1 MGMPAKGS
9 GAEHDG
15 RNSIRRDGRCA
26 RLMTSNGNPGP
37 ADPMPSRPE
46 LNNKELVRRALD
58 TFQIGLQDYIISEM
72 SFRYGTSWWADEI
85 VPKRFECHLSRD
97 IPVSTD
103 VGNDTVRT
111 YMDVISCL
119 KIIEEMKLIPADLPK
134 QAVPP
139 LQRIRDIRNAVSHS
153 GHVDYNLHRAMEPIL
168 SMINASEMLSLGVTD
183 ELEKLLG
190 VLISS
195 MDGSDAAT
203 APSEPTASKPQGAG
217 VPANGATNASSPKA
231 GAGPAVDPA
240 QRPESRR
247 PCTLTASSGEGIVGD
262 ICILASSGFRSAL
275 QEEQEVKPKTARF
288 TNEVIK
294 AEPSSFGFI
303 LKMKYQMQV
312 DDSLGIIVD
321 GKEFSGS
328 QVSFDSYNR
337 TARTIKLYPSNEL
350 REALE
355 SEPGDILL
363 FTDTKWLAERTESF
377 FVDYGDYMRF
387 PPAPNEYRDSGIIA
401 AFGISEE
408 QEASVRSVLSNPLSY
423 VWGVPGS
430 GKTQSVLATS
440 ICESISHGERIAV
453 IAPTNVALEQVL
465 RGLLKAFSSKP
476 EIKGIIDPQKDV
488 LRVGTPTSDFA
499 REFPYVCEDKGLKK
513 QHAEKVGRHR
523 HLSRVLLEGEYESLR
538 GVCDD
543 AVGDAERIS
552 AADDAGRDRIWKK
565 LAPVLDAMRRDD
577 RYSVNAMRVT
587 RSNVAEYAS
596 FIRKLLYDH
605 DRTDYLDELKEV
617 GGDSIRKEIAELDVE
632 IDRIRPRDRT
642 GDLSTFKVVAM
653 TLSRFIISFG
663 PRESNGRKKLDVDRV
678 FVDEAGYCNSIQA
691 ASLFTLGV
699 PIAMLG
705 DHMQLPPVCELK
717 REDLLE
723 WIDDG
728 GDKRCNFLWDMSALY
743 MDHYFDGS
751 MDALARMYRHFEEP
765 DFPFTA
771 HTMLKRTYRF
781 GSNMAE
787 VLAGHVY
794 GTGMDSASESLDIVI
809 IDARTEEFPK
819 DSKGNSL
826 RINKPEAQAVC
837 DYIRANRLA
846 NDDDYVVLAA
856 YRDQVSEIKRIGRTI
871 GDHVLTIHKSQ
882 GREWDTVIVSVCDG
896 RANKKAEKDLRF
908 SSSRRTD
915 EGNIGLKVINT
926 ALSRAKRRLVLVCD
940 TEFWR
945 AQEGELIGD
954 IVRMCG

>member
-1 MGMPAKGS
+1 
-9 GAEHDG
+9 
-15 RNSIRRDGRCA
+15 
-26 RLMTSNGNPGP
+26 
-37 ADPMPSRPE
+37 MPSRPE

-139 LQRIRDIRNAVSHS
+139 LQRIRNIRNAVSHS

-387 PPAPNEYRDSGIIA
+387 PPAPNVYRDSGIIA

>member
-1 MGMPAKGS
+1 MPARDS
-9 GAEHDG
+9 GGEHEG
-15 RNSIRRDGRCA
+15 RDSIRSDGRCA

-37 ADPMPSRPE
+37 TDPMPARPE
-46 LNNKELVRRALD
+46 LNNKELVHRALD
-58 TFQIGLQDYIISEM
+58 TLQIGLQDYIISEM
-72 SFRYGTSWWADEI
+72 SFRHGTSWWAQEI
-85 VPKRFECHLSRD
+85 VPKRIQCHLSPD
-97 IPVSTD
+97 IPVSKD
-103 VGNDTVRT
+103 VSNETVRT
-111 YMDVISCL
+111 YMDVTSCL
-119 KIIEEMKLIPADLPK
+119 KIIEEMKLIPTDLPK
-134 QAVPP
+134 QTIP
-139 LQRIRDIRNAVSHS
+139 LLKRIRDIRNALCHS
-153 GHVDYNLHRAMEPIL
+153 GDVDYEWLLVMESML
-168 SMINASEMLSLGVTD
+168 SMINASKMLSLGVTG

-190 VLISS
+190 VVISS
-195 MDGSDAAT
+195 RDGSDATA
-203 APSEPTASKPQGAG
+203 APSEPAAPESQGAG
-217 VPANGATNASSPKA
+217 APAERTASASSPKA
-231 GAGPAVDPA
+231 GAAPAAGPA
-240 QRPESRR
+240 QQPESRR
-247 PCTLTASSGEGIVGD
+247 PCSLTHSSGQEIVGD

-275 QEEQEVKPKTARF
+275 QEEQEVRPKTARF
-288 TNEVIK
+288 INDVIK
-294 AEPSSFGFI
+294 VEPSALGFI
-303 LKMKYQMQV
+303 LKMKNQMQV

-328 QVSFDSYNR
+328 QVSFDNYNR
-337 TARTIKLYPSNEL
+337 TARTINLYPSHEL

-355 SEPGDILL
+355 SNSGDVHL

-387 PPAPNEYRDSGIIA
+387 PPAPNEYRDSGIIT
-401 AFGISEE
+401 AFGISDE
-408 QEASVRSVLSNPLSY
+408 QEASVRSVLSNPISY

-430 GKTQSVLATS
+430 GKTQSVLAAS
-440 ICESISHGERIAV
+440 ICECLAHGERIAV

-513 QHAEKVGRHR
+513 QHAEKVSRRR
-523 HLSRVLLEGEYESLR
+523 HLCRVLLEGEYESFR
-538 GVCDD
+538 KVCDE
-543 AVGDAERIS
+543 AVE
-552 AADDAGRDRIWKK
+552 DAGRIPASDEAGRARIWHK
-565 LAPVLDAMRRDD
+565 LTPVLDAMRRDD
-577 RYSVNAMRVT
+577 RFSVNAMRVT
-587 RSNVAEYAS
+587 RSNVAEYAP
-596 FIRKLLYDH
+596 FIRKLLYN
-605 DRTDYLDELKEV
+605 RERSDYMDELKDV
-617 GGDSIRKEIAELDVE
+617 GESSIKKEIAELDVE
-632 IDRIRPRDRT
+632 IERIRPRDRT
-642 GDLSTFKVVAM
+642 VDLSTFKVVAM

-663 PRESNGRKKLDVDRV
+663 PWESNGRKRLDVDRV

-691 ASLFTLGV
+691 ASLFALGV

-717 REDLLE
+717 KEDLLE

-781 GSNMAE
+781 GPNMAE

-794 GTGMDSASESLDIVI
+794 GAGMDSASESLDIVVV
-809 IDARTEEFPK
+809 DARTEEFPK
-819 DSKGNSL
+819 DSKGEAL
-826 RINKPEAQAVC
+826 RLTNA
-837 DYIRANRLA
+837 
-846 NDDDYVVLAA
+846 DDYVVLAA

-882 GREWDTVIVSVCDG
+882 GREWDTVIISVCDG
-896 RANKKAEKDLRF
+896 RANEAAKKELRLT
-908 SSSRRTD
+908 SSRRTV
-915 EGNIGLKVINT
+915 EGAIGLKVINT

-945 AQEGELIGD
+945 GQEGELIGD

>member
-1 MGMPAKGS
+1 MPARDS
-9 GAEHDG
+9 GGEHEG
-15 RNSIRRDGRCA
+15 RDSIRSDGRCA

-37 ADPMPSRPE
+37 TDPMPARPE
-46 LNNKELVRRALD
+46 LNNKELVHRALD
-58 TFQIGLQDYIISEM
+58 TLQIGLQDYIISEM
-72 SFRYGTSWWADEI
+72 SFRHGTSWWAQEI
-85 VPKRFECHLSRD
+85 VPKRIQCHLSPD
-97 IPVSTD
+97 IPVSKD
-103 VGNDTVRT
+103 VSNETVRT
-111 YMDVISCL
+111 YMDVTSCL
-119 KIIEEMKLIPADLPK
+119 KIIEEMKLIPTDLPK
-134 QAVPP
+134 QTIP
-139 LQRIRDIRNAVSHS
+139 LLKRIRDIRNALCHS
-153 GHVDYNLHRAMEPIL
+153 GDVDYEWLLVMESIL
-168 SMINASEMLSLGVTD
+168 SMINASKMLSLGVTG

-190 VLISS
+190 VVISS
-195 MDGSDAAT
+195 RDGSDATA
-203 APSEPTASKPQGAG
+203 APSEPAAPESQGAG
-217 VPANGATNASSPKA
+217 APAERTASASSPKA
-231 GAGPAVDPA
+231 GAAPAAGPA
-240 QRPESRR
+240 QQPESRR
-247 PCTLTASSGEGIVGD
+247 PCSLTHSFGQEIVGD

-275 QEEQEVKPKTARF
+275 QEEQEVRPKTARF
-288 TNEVIK
+288 INDVIK
-294 AEPSSFGFI
+294 VEPSALGFI
-303 LKMKYQMQV
+303 LKMKNQMQV

-328 QVSFDSYNR
+328 QVSFDNYNR
-337 TARTIKLYPSNEL
+337 TARTINLYPSHEL

-355 SEPGDILL
+355 SNSGDVHL

-387 PPAPNEYRDSGIIA
+387 PPAPNEYRDSGIIT
-401 AFGISEE
+401 AFGISDE
-408 QEASVRSVLSNPLSY
+408 QEASVRSVLSNPISY

-430 GKTQSVLATS
+430 GKTQSVLAAS
-440 ICESISHGERIAV
+440 ICECLAHGERIAV

-513 QHAEKVGRHR
+513 QHAEKVSRRR
-523 HLSRVLLEGEYESLR
+523 HLCRVLLEGEYESFR
-538 GVCDD
+538 KVCDE
-543 AVGDAERIS
+543 AVE
-552 AADDAGRDRIWKK
+552 DAGRIPASDEAGRARIWHK
-565 LAPVLDAMRRDD
+565 LTPVLDAMRRDD
-577 RYSVNAMRVT
+577 RFSVNAMRVT
-587 RSNVAEYAS
+587 RSNVAEYAP
-596 FIRKLLYDH
+596 FIRKLLYN
-605 DRTDYLDELKEV
+605 RERSDYMDELKDV
-617 GGDSIRKEIAELDVE
+617 GESSIKKEIAELDVE
-632 IDRIRPRDRT
+632 IERIRPRDRT

-717 REDLLE
+717 KEDLLE

-781 GSNMAE
+781 GPNMAE

-794 GTGMDSASESLDIVI
+794 GAGMDSASESLDIVVV
-809 IDARTEEFPK
+809 DARTEEFPK

-882 GREWDTVIVSVCDG
+882 GREWDTVIISVCDG
-896 RANKKAEKDLRF
+896 RANEAAKKELRLT
-908 SSSRRTD
+908 SSRRTV
-915 EGNIGLKVINT
+915 EGAIGLKVINT